1 MKTIDLSMI
10 LMIIGALTIITNLI
24 TEVLKK
30 LLWNKIPTNI
40 LVVVIAMSLTFVALA
55 AYARIT
61 GFVLLWYHIAAA
73 VVLGLL
79 VAYAAMFGFDKLKQA
94 LEQIGG
100 GYGNNK

>member
-1 MKTIDLSMI
+1 MKSIDLSVI

-30 LLWNKIPTNI
+30 ILWKKFPTNI
-40 LVVVIAMSLTFVALA
+40 LVVVVAMTLTFVALA
-55 AYARIT
+55 AYT
-61 GFVLLWYHIAAA
+61 GYAGIALLWYHIVAT
-73 VVLGLL
+73 VIVGLL

-100 GYGNNK
+100 SNGKQS

>member
-1 MKTIDLSMI
+1 MKSIDLSVI

-30 LLWNKIPTNI
+30 LLWKKFPTNI
-40 LVVVIAMSLTFVALA
+40 LVVVIAVTLTLVALA
-55 AYARIT
+55 AYASIT
-61 GFVLLWYHIAAA
+61 DFVLLWYHIAAA
-73 VVLGLL
+73 VILGLL

-100 GYGNNK
+100 GHAEQS

>member
-1 MKTIDLSMI
+1 MKNLDLSVI
-10 LMIIGALTIITNLI
+10 LMVIGALTIITNLI

-30 LLWNKIPTNI
+30 LLWNKFPTNI
-40 LVVVIAMSLTFVALA
+40 LVVVIAISLTFVALA
-55 AYARIT
+55 AYACIT
-61 GFVLLWYHIAAA
+61 GFVLLWYHIVTA

-100 GYGNNK
+100 GNA